1 MIGLRTAFAK
11 LAGSSPQ
18 AAANMRGIAA
28 MLFAQAIF
36 VGSDT
41 LIKLAGNEL
50 AASQILGVRGIMAM
64 ILMVGFIVA
73 TTGFAEIRLALRP
86 LVLLRSLLEA
96 TLALMFVVALPHLT
110 LGDITTIGLTTPL
123 IITAITPFALAE
135 HVGWRRWSAVVIGFI
150 GVMLVMQPGETGIN
164 PYAVLALGVAVLVA
178 IRDLITRVIGFAV
191 PAVFVS
197 LVTTVAVCLIGWI
210 ASPFETWNPLST
222 KAVVL
227 LVASA
232 VLVSTANVFMVRAF
246 RGVEVSVVSPFR
258 YFAVVWAVIFGF
270 IVWGD
275 VPNALG
281 VMGTLII
288 IASGLYIMHRETLS
302 RHARARAQQAD

>member
-1 MIGLRTAFAK
+1 MADLRNAFAK

-18 AAANMRGIAA
+18 AAANLRGIAA

-41 LIKLAGNEL
+41 LIKIVGGEL
-50 AASQILGVRGIMAM
+50 AATQILAVRGIMAIIMM
-64 ILMVGFIVA
+64 IGFIVA
-73 TTGFAEIRLALRP
+73 TTGFAQIQLALRP

-96 TLALMFVVALPHLT
+96 ILALMFVIALPHLS

-123 IITAITPFALAE
+123 ILTALTPFALPE
-135 HVGWRRWSAVVIGFI
+135 QVGWRRWSAVVIGFV
-150 GVMLVMQPGETGIN
+150 GVVFVVQPSGEGIN
-164 PYAVLALGVAVLVA
+164 PYALLALGVAVLVA
-178 IRDLITRVIGFAV
+178 IRDLITRVIGFTV
-191 PAVFVS
+191 PAVLIS

-210 ASPFETWNPLST
+210 ASPFETWHPLSA
-222 KAVVL
+222 KAIL
-227 LVASA
+227 LMLGSA

-270 IVWGD
+270 LVWGD

-281 VMGTLII
+281 LMGTLII

-302 RHARARAQQAD
+302 RHARPRQQ